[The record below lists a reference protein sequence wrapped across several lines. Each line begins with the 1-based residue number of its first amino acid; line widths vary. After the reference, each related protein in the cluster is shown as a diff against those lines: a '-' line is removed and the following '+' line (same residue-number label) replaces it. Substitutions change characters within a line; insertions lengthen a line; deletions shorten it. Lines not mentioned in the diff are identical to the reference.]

1 MDVIIDILKKNGEPM
16 KTDDIIAKVLKT
28 RIVKESTIYMNL
40 QNKKYIER
48 V

>member
-1 MDVIIDILKKNGEPM
+1 M